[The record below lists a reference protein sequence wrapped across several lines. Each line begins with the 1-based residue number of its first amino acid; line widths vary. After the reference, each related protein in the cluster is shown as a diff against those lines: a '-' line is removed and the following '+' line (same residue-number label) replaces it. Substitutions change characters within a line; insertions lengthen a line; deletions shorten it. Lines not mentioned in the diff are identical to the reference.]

1 MEIET
6 ERTAAAAPAGDGSS
20 MWTPAL
26 SLKCPSP
33 QSYVHCAHKPLRI
46 RTKMWRTFSTCS
58 ICSQRPAQECWLI
71 SSASWTRC
79 AIVPRLVCIAVKGNF
94 FYGNCLACYEL
105 NTYFRPTST
114 HQTENIQLFFSC
126 NFLLCKYVTIAV
138 EQKRKHINL
147 RVVVTFI
154 VCDRINTV
162 ESSNST

>member
-20 MWTPAL
+20 MWMPAL

-94 FYGNCLACYEL
+94 LWELSGVLWIEHLLSSHQHSPNGKHTAFFFVQFSFVQIRDDCCWTEKKAYKSESRCYIHCL
-105 NTYFRPTST
+105 R
-114 HQTENIQLFFSC
+114 
-126 NFLLCKYVTIAV
+126 
-138 EQKRKHINL
+138 
-147 RVVVTFI
+147 
-154 VCDRINTV
+154 
-162 ESSNST
+162 